1 MHPRKSWKG
10 PDPRWPPSQT
20 PSLRPEGPSQPSS
33 GLFPSLRQAVWR
45 NLMDSRASPG
55 SRASASAS
63 PGWQGRAGPTAE
75 AGGGAARGACGRA
88 GGGGA
93 RAGAPAWPAPP
104 RSRSAGGR
112 RQRSGPSVRRSVG
125 LPGPALPPGAA
136 RLHGPRRRRR
146 EVARG
151 PRGPLTGRWGRAM
164 GDGAVRSCRSRYP
177 YPSWSG
183 APC

>member
-1 MHPRKSWKG
+1 MLPGNSCQGPNPLNRPLSRPPPNYLKGLAIRLLVSSIPKASW
-10 PDPRWPPSQT
+10 
-20 PSLRPEGPSQPSS
+20 
-33 GLFPSLRQAVWR
+33 WR
-45 NLMDSRASPG
+45 NLMDSCALPGSPG
-55 SRASASAS
+55 IRKRTS
-63 PGWQGRAGPTAE
+63 PLAGPRRANGR
-75 AGGGAARGACGRA
+75 GGRRSGACGRT

-136 RLHGPRRRRR
+136 RLHGPRRRR
-146 EVARG
+146 EVVPE

-164 GDGAVRSCRSRYP
+164 GERAVHSCWSWDP